1 MLDNENKNINN
12 EGENAP
18 EEVKAFDLG
27 WREEAPEETT
37 AEPADE
43 KSEEISAEVPDE
55 KSEEK
60 PEEKPEEPSPE
71 PEQATEEAVEEKTE
85 ETTEESTEETAQEA
99 APEQTEEKKA
109 EAPAKEIKEKKSLA
123 LPVASILSAC
133 SMLVLVAFALLV
145 MLGVIPLG
153 GREIISIGVSDL
165 GQTQA
170 GTEASPDLLE
180 ASLKS
185 VVLIQAR
192 SETSISTGTGV
203 IISENGYIVTNY
215 HVIEATDTVT
225 VQLYGEDIAI
235 EAAVVGFHADDDV
248 AVLKIERDELR
259 AVPFA
264 KSDDVRYGEKVY
276 AIGNPNG
283 AEFSWSITEGI
294 VSCPKRQLMFYDSEG
309 ILEKKMNVVQTDA
322 AVNHGN
328 SGGPIINVR
337 GEIVGIVTLKRSDS
351 AGMGFA
357 LPADGVLIDVT
368 AIIETGSATNV
379 SSGIYMPRPLLGIT
393 GVGVKEKT
401 YYKNVVQNG
410 QSMIEEVDEDFA
422 KLNPNSTFYA
432 PVTGVH
438 VSAVSAGSDSARYLK
453 VNDVITEVNGKPVT
467 TIYDVMDIVNAFNG
481 GDQVSITYYRNGE
494 YKTVKVTLKTSKEIG

>member
-12 EGENAP
+12 EGEGAP

-27 WREEAPEETT
+27 WREEKPEKTA
-37 AEPADE
+37 AEPA
-43 KSEEISAEVPDE
+43 
-55 KSEEK
+55 EEK
-60 PEEKPEEPSPE
+60 PEEASTEPAEEKPEET
-71 PEQATEEAVEEKTE
+71 AE
-85 ETTEESTEETAQEA
+85 ETTEAE
-99 APEQTEEKKA
+99 TEEKTAGSEPERNEEKKTD
-109 EAPAKEIKEKKSLA
+109 APVKEKKSLA
-123 LPVASILSAC
+123 LPVACILSAA
-133 SMLVLVAFALLV
+133 SIFLLLAV
-145 MLGVIPLG
+145 TLLLTLGIFPLSNN
-153 GREIISIGVSDL
+153 ITTNIGVSNL

-248 AVLKIERDELR
+248 AVLKIERDGLR
-259 AVPFA
+259 AAPFA

-351 AGMGFA
+351 SGMGFA
-357 LPADGVLIDVT
+357 LPAEGVLIDVT
-368 AIIETGSATNV
+368 AIIETGSAANV

-453 VNDVITEVNGKPVT
+453 INDVITEVNGKPVT